1 MNSLKTIFLISL
13 SLFCLGS
20 AQARQV
26 AVFDAP
32 DNDTTIYTIVDE
44 MPRFPGGDSAMV
56 AYITHN
62 VHYPQTEKE
71 KGIQGKVFVGF
82 VVEKDGGISN
92 VEVKRGIGAECDAE
106 AIRAVKEMPNWE
118 PGKQSG
124 VLVRT
129 PISFKIVDQPQAPAV
144 DSIRMAVIDKMP
156 AFPGG
161 EEGVLDFIGTHIRY
175 PKSARHQGIS
185 GRVFVNFVVEPD
197 GSITNVKV
205 LKGIGGGCDE
215 EAVRVVKMMP
225 NWIPGEKDGKK
236 VRVSYTIPITFA
248 LSQPRE

>member
-1 MNSLKTIFLISL
+1 MKIK
-13 SLFCLGS
+13 SLFTSLLLLAVCFTY
-20 AQARQV
+20 AQTQH
-26 AVFDAP
+26 
-32 DNDTTIYTIVDE
+32 DNDTVIYTIVEE
-44 MPRFPGGDSAMV
+44 MPKFPGGDSAMV
-56 AYITHN
+56 DYLTHN
-62 VHYPQTEKE
+62 LHYPPAEKE

-82 VVEKDGGISN
+82 VIEKDGTVN
-92 VEVKRGIGAECDAE
+92 QVEIKRGIGEECDAE
-106 AIRAVKEMPNWE
+106 AVRVVKEMPNWE

-129 PISFKIVDQPQAPAV
+129 AMVLPISFKIVNQLQAPAI
-144 DSIRMAVIDKMP
+144 DSTRMEVIDKMP

-197 GSITNVKV
+197 GKITNVKV

-236 VRVSYTIPITFA
+236 VRVSYTIPINFA